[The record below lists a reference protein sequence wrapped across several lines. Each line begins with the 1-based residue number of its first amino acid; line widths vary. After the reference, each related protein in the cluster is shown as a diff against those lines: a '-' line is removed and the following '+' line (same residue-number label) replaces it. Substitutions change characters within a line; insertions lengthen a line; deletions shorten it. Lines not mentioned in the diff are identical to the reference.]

1 MAKKKVFLLFLEY
14 IFSDPKD
21 SMSLFSYICFNLI
34 SISVDYLDI
43 MLKFIQ
49 QNRGIFLGSNFYLN
63 SSLVKFGR
71 EL

>member
-43 MLKFIQ
+43 ML
-49 QNRGIFLGSNFYLN
+49 
-63 SSLVKFGR
+63 
-71 EL
+71 

>member
-43 MLKFIQ
+43 MLYSLFNKIGEYFWEAIFI
-49 QNRGIFLGSNFYLN
+49 
-63 SSLVKFGR
+63 
-71 EL
+71 